1 MNQKISRSRIA
12 IAMGVMS
19 ISSTLL
25 IANGAL
31 GNPNDMSGSWG
42 IDVNKNTGNLV
53 IDSDGGKLSG
63 SIFGESIEGFY
74 VSSSRRVVFVRRKN
88 GIPYQLYQGTVSS
101 NGQNMSGQLHVWNS
115 AGGASTSGVDF
126 SFSATKK

>member
-1 MNQKISRSRIA
+1 
-12 IAMGVMS
+12 MS

>member
-1 MNQKISRSRIA
+1 MTQKILANR

-42 IDVNKNTGNLV
+42 IDVNQNTGNLV

-63 SIFGESIEGFY
+63 SIFGESIEGLY